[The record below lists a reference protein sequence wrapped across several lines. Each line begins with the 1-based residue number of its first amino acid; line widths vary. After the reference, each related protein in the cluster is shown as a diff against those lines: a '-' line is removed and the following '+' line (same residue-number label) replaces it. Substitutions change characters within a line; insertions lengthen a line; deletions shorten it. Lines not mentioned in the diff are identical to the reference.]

1 MFFFQFYKKIYSNI
15 LYMDVHIRLIDE
27 ISMVCFWVG
36 LSGLLDKIITHSLVK
51 QSSAYIY
58 ILLILFAIYVNL

>member
-1 MFFFQFYKKIYSNI
+1 
-15 LYMDVHIRLIDE
+15 MDVHIRLIDE

-51 QSSAYIY
+51 QSSVYIY